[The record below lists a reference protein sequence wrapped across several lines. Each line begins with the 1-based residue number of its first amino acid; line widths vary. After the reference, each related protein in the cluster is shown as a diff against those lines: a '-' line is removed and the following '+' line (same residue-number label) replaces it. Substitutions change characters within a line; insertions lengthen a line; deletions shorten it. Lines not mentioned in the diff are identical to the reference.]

1 MPFRYQ
7 VPQRYTDLNLGGHV
21 DHGVVIDYL
30 QEARTEFLLSA
41 SDPMPDMLDSGVLV
55 TGHQVQYLAP
65 INYGT
70 AGVDAEVWVDQ
81 VGAAR
86 FSISY
91 RLTAAGLPVVR
102 ARTFLTPYDLAAAT
116 LRRLSGPERE
126 QLVAAVEPPV
136 DIEPLGKV
144 TGADLVDA
152 AAMDC
157 RVRWA
162 DLDSYRHVNNV
173 KFFDYLS
180 QARLELL
187 LRALRQAQGSDAGAH
202 GPDAGAQASVEP
214 WVVVRQ
220 DLEYKAPIDFR
231 REPYRVRTAVAGI
244 GTTSIRFA
252 ADIVDPQAPDRRPY
266 ATARTIMVRLGA
278 DGGPE
283 PITDELRRA
292 LGA

>member
-1 MPFRYQ
+1 MPFCYQ
-7 VPQRYTDLNLGGHV
+7 VPKRYTDLNLGGHV

-30 QEARTEFLLSA
+30 QEARTEFLLS
-41 SDPMPDMLDSGVLV
+41 SPGPMPGMLDSGVLV
-55 TGHQVQYLAP
+55 TAHHVEYLAP
-65 INYGT
+65 ISYRT

-81 VGAAR
+81 VGGAR

-91 RLTAAGLPVVR
+91 RLADAGTPVVR
-102 ARTFLTPYDLAAAT
+102 ARTFLTPYDLTSAT
-116 LRRLSGPERE
+116 LRRLTGPERE
-126 QLVAAVEPPV
+126 QLVAAVEPQV

-144 TGADLVDA
+144 TPADLADA
-152 AAMDC
+152 RGLDC

-173 KFFDYLS
+173 KFFDYFS

-187 LRALRQAQGSDAGAH
+187 GDALRRAEGSDGELE
-202 GPDAGAQASVEP
+202 S

-220 DLEYKAPIDFR
+220 DLDYKMPIDFR
-231 REPYRVRTAVAGI
+231 REPYRVRTAVVGI

-252 ADIVDPQAPDRRPY
+252 ADIVDPLASAPRPY
-266 ATARTIMVRLGA
+266 ATARTVMGRLGP
-278 DGGPE
+278 DGSPE
-283 PITDELRRA
+283 PITDELRRL

>member
-1 MPFRYQ
+1 MPFCYR
-7 VPQRYTDLNLGGHV
+7 VPKRYTDLNLGGHV

-30 QEARTEFLLSA
+30 QEARTEFLLS
-41 SDPMPDMLDSGVLV
+41 SPGPMPGMLDSGVLV
-55 TGHQVQYLAP
+55 TAHQVEYLAP
-65 INYGT
+65 IRSGA

-81 VGAAR
+81 VGGAR

-91 RLTAAGLPVVR
+91 RLTDAGTPVVR
-102 ARTFLTPYDLAAAT
+102 ARTFLTPYDLASAT
-116 LRRLSGPERE
+116 LRRLTGPERD
-126 QLVAAVEPPV
+126 QLAAAVEPPV
-136 DIEPLGKV
+136 GIEPLGKV
-144 TGADLVDA
+144 TTTDLA
-152 AAMDC
+152 GSREMDC

-173 KFFDYLS
+173 KFFDYFS

-187 LRALRQAQGSDAGAH
+187 GAALRQAQGADCEL
-202 GPDAGAQASVEP
+202 EP

-220 DLEYKAPIDFR
+220 DLDYKIPIDFR

-252 ADIVDPQAPDRRPY
+252 ADIVDPQAPVPRSY
-266 ATARTIMVRLGA
+266 ATARTVMVRIGG
-278 DGGPE
+278 DGRPE
-283 PITDELRRA
+283 PITDELRHA

>member
-1 MPFRYQ
+1 VSFRYR

-41 SDPMPDMLDSGVLV
+41 PAPMPDMLDSGVLV
-55 TGHQVQYLAP
+55 TGHQVEYLAP
-65 INYGT
+65 IGYHPT
-70 AGVDAEVWVDQ
+70 GVDAEVWVDQ
-81 VGAAR
+81 VGGAR

-91 RLTAAGLPVVR
+91 RMSVAGTPVVT
-102 ARTFLTPYDLAAAT
+102 ARTFLTPYDLAAAR
-116 LRRLSGPERE
+116 LRRLTGPERE
-126 QLVAAVEPPV
+126 QLAAVVEPPV

-144 TGADLVDA
+144 TAADLVDA
-152 AAMDC
+152 ATMNC

-173 KFFDYLS
+173 KFFDYFS

-187 LRALRQAQGSDAGAH
+187 LGALRQAQGSDGR
-202 GPDAGAQASVEP
+202 AQGSVEP

-220 DLEYKAPIDFR
+220 DLEYKVPIDFR
-231 REPYRVRTAVAGI
+231 REPYQVRTAVTQI

-252 ADIVDPQAPDRRPY
+252 ADIADSQAAEPKSY
-266 ATARTIMVRLGA
+266 ATARTIMVLLGP
-278 DGGPE
+278 DGRPE
-283 PITDELRRA
+283 PITDELRQA
-292 LGA
+292 LDA